1 MKHQS
6 IIGFLY
12 LVLTNISYSQIDHA
26 FDGQIALNH
35 IKKQVSLGPR
45 SITMPETKALTHK
58 YIVTTLSKYTNRL
71 ISQPFEYN
79 KLKGNNIWATFP
91 RENKSGTDMR
101 FMLGAHWDTRP
112 QSELDDNQK
121 NRDVPSPGANDGG
134 SGVAMLL
141 EIARILSMKPA
152 PVTVDLI
159 FFDLEDLGNIDDLPF
174 AIGAEQFVK
183 KNSFYK
189 PDKGIIV
196 DMVCDKNLVI
206 PKELFSK
213 KYSRELQ
220 NEIWAVAKTLGA
232 TVFSDENGTHIID
245 DHLPLIEAGMNVV
258 NLIHYPFPSYWHTTY
273 DTPKN
278 CRVDSLSQ
286 VGNVILTLIYN
297 QDNT

>member
-45 SITMPETKALTHK
+45 SITMPETKALTHR
-58 YIVTTLSKYTNRL
+58 YIVNTLSKYTNRL

-159 FFDLEDLGNIDDLPF
+159 FFDLEDLGNIGDLPF

-278 CRVDSLSQ
+278 CSVDSLSQ

>member
-45 SITMPETKALTHK
+45 SITMPETKALTHQ
-58 YIVTTLSKYTNRL
+58 YIVNTLSKYTNRL

-79 KLKGNNIWATFP
+79 KLKGNNIWAAFP

-121 NRDVPSPGANDGG
+121 NRDMPSPGANDGG

-220 NEIWAVAKTLGA
+220 NEIWAIAKTLGA

-278 CRVDSLSQ
+278 CSVDSLSQ